1 MIERL
6 ERVISAIG
14 FRISDV
20 EDSGSWLL
28 FSCTLICWSSHD
40 VCLYFFCTDYPYVL
54 DLAICL

>member
-28 FSCTLICWSSHD
+28 FFMH
-40 VCLYFFCTDYPYVL
+40 V
-54 DLAICL
+54 DLLELS